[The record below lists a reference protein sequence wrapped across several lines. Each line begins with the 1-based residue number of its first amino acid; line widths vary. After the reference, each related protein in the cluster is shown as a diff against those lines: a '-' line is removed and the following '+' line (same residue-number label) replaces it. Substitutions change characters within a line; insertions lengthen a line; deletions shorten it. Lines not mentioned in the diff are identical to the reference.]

1 MEKILGKKGYAG
13 VVLLDLSKAFDTVN
27 HELLI
32 AKLQTY
38 GFDMQS
44 LKTVMSYLSNRLQRV
59 KINTN
64 YSTWSEIL
72 AGVPQGSVLG
82 PLLFNLYLNDLFFEL
97 QYTDPCNFADDTSPS
112 ACDMSLRNVLW
123 KLEIDTLSTITWCE
137 SNYMKINA
145 DKFKLLLMGVR
156 NQLHHINIGKEI
168 IWESKSVKLLG
179 VDIYNDLSFDNHVKE
194 IYRKANRKLSALRRV
209 SRYAEVSKKRVLFKS
224 FIESQFT
231 YCPLIWMFHSRQL
244 NNKINQLHE
253 RALRIVYKN
262 YELSFEELL
271 FIDGSFCVHHRNIH
285 AVAIEMYKQY
295 HKMSPEITT
304 EIFDMK
310 NPDEDHF
317 DVFKKTRSRTVAYGD
332 QSLKNFGPEIWNIVP
347 GDIKG
352 SSSLKKFKDKIKEW
366 KPVNCPCRLCKI
378 FVKGVGFI

>member
-123 KLEIDTLSTITWCE
+123 KLEIDTLSTITWCS
-137 SNYMKINA
+137 SNYT
-145 DKFKLLLMGVR
+145 L
-156 NQLHHINIGKEI
+156 
-168 IWESKSVKLLG
+168 
-179 VDIYNDLSFDNHVKE
+179 
-194 IYRKANRKLSALRRV
+194 
-209 SRYAEVSKKRVLFKS
+209 
-224 FIESQFT
+224 
-231 YCPLIWMFHSRQL
+231 
-244 NNKINQLHE
+244 
-253 RALRIVYKN
+253 
-262 YELSFEELL
+262 
-271 FIDGSFCVHHRNIH
+271 
-285 AVAIEMYKQY
+285 
-295 HKMSPEITT
+295 
-304 EIFDMK
+304 
-310 NPDEDHF
+310 
-317 DVFKKTRSRTVAYGD
+317 
-332 QSLKNFGPEIWNIVP
+332 
-347 GDIKG
+347 
-352 SSSLKKFKDKIKEW
+352 
-366 KPVNCPCRLCKI
+366 
-378 FVKGVGFI
+378 